1 MKLSSQTL
9 AEDVCNRVATPLQET
24 VVDYLSLASVAQ
36 QAHWAVVGSEFRSF
50 HTYMDK
56 LGAELAL
63 LIDDTAERM
72 LAVGVLP
79 VGQVDY
85 VAKHT
90 QVEPLPDTFVQKK
103 DLVVALSERIAA
115 VAMRIRERI
124 SVLDDLD
131 AVSADMLIAATAGLE
146 KTLWMLQAEN
156 S

>member
-1 MKLSSQTL
+1 M
-9 AEDVCNRVATPLQET
+9 
-24 VVDYLSLASVAQ
+24 
-36 QAHWAVVGSEFRSF
+36 VGSEFRSF
-50 HTYMDK
+50 HTYMDE
-56 LGAELAL
+56 LGAELDL

-85 VAKHT
+85 VATHT
-90 QVEPLPDTFVQKK
+90 QVEPLPTTVVRKK
-103 DLVVALSERIAA
+103 DLVVALGDRIAA
-115 VAMRIRERI
+115 VATRIRVRI
-124 SVLDDLD
+124 KLLDDLD